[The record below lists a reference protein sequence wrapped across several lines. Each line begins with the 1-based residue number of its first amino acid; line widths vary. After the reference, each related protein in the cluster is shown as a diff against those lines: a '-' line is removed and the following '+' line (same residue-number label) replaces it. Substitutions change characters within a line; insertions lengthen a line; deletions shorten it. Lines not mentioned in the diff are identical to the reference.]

1 MANRNNK
8 KQGRMLSYDCIRIVA
23 MILVLLVHVS
33 AYVVIQY
40 PIGTEFVVGNIFN
53 GLSRGGV
60 PMFVMLSGALLLDEK
75 RKLETKMF
83 YKKTLSFMIFLTIG
97 WLLFYGLFYAV
108 ILPALKDEKVTEGAF
123 RDFLLTFQGSDY
135 PHLWYMFLVI
145 GMYLLI
151 PVLRLFVKEEN
162 KNYVIGIIAVCI
174 VIQFLSNLLDLFTRG
189 SIINVSGFVAKFH
202 LESATGYMGYLLI
215 GWYLAHYRLDKN
227 VRISLYLLGIA
238 AVIGSIVAVQYC
250 IADISNIR
258 AYLYEA
264 LSVPALLYGCALF
277 VLIQSL
283 FGDKSTNRTAALLSE
298 LSFGIYMIHILYL
311 ELFTQWLMPYASFGM
326 QNPLVYIMF
335 IYAIVFV
342 LSLMTVYV
350 VSKIKYLKKIFY
362 LR

>member
-1 MANRNNK
+1 
-8 KQGRMLSYDCIRIVA
+8 MLSYDYIRIVA
-23 MILVLLVHVS
+23 MLLVLLVHVS

-40 PIGTEFVVGNIFN
+40 PTGTEFVVGNIFN
-53 GLSRGGV
+53 GLSRAGV
-60 PMFVMLSGALLLDEK
+60 PMFVLLSGALLLDE
-75 RKLETKMF
+75 RRSLDTKMF

-108 ILPALKDEKVTEGAF
+108 VLPGLKDETVPEGAF

-162 KNYVIGIIAVCI
+162 KNYVIGIIVACI
-174 VIQFLSNLLDLFTRG
+174 VIQFLSKLMDLFTRG
-189 SIINVSGFVAKFH
+189 SVINDSEFIAKFH
-202 LESATGYMGYLLI
+202 LESATGYMGYLLL
-215 GWYLAHYRLDKN
+215 GWYFAHYRLDKKA
-227 VRISLYLLGIA
+227 RISLYLLGA
-238 AVIGSIVAVQYC
+238 ASVIGSTVAVQYF

-258 AYLYEA
+258 GYLYGA
-264 LSVPALLYGCALF
+264 LSVPELLYGCALF

-283 FGDKSTNRTAALLSE
+283 CGDSGTNRVAGMLSD
-298 LSFGIYMIHILYL
+298 LSFGIYLIHVLYL
-311 ELFTQWLMPYASFGM
+311 ELFTQWLIPYASFGM
-326 QNPLVYIMF
+326 QNPLVYIIL

-342 LSLMTVYV
+342 LSLVTVYV

-362 LR
+362 LK